1 MITVAQ
7 IHEIIKNVD
16 PDIDVSTIE
25 PSKRLRDYGLDS
37 MDFFNVIIQLQE
49 LLGKEIPDEDIDQ
62 LLTVASIMEYL
73 ETNGA

>member
-1 MITVAQ
+1 MIAVAQ
-7 IHEIIKNVD
+7 IHEIIKNID

-25 PSKRLRDYGLDS
+25 PGKRLRDYGLDS
-37 MDFFNVIIQLQE
+37 MDFFNIIIQLQE

-62 LLTVASIMEYL
+62 LLTVASIMEYF